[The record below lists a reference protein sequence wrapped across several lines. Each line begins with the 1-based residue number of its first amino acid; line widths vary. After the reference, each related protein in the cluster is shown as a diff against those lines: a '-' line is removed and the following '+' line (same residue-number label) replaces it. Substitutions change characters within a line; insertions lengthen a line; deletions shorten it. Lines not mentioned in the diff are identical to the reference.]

1 MKSQTLT
8 AKQRLEAAQAA
19 AHIQRLLDVLHENL
33 TRANQMQHSFLEQ
46 QAQALR
52 TIAADSGLADILKN
66 LRAPQA
72 LFTKAQ
78 LREFGSGSIAKC
90 FGPAFALLDRRRTP
104 RIPNGDLL
112 MIERVTAINGERGNL
127 NAPADINSEVEVP
140 PDAWYLSEKS
150 YPGLPMAILME
161 MALQPCGILS
171 AYLGTSLSLPAEVNT
186 FRNLDGAI
194 TFNTAPDL
202 RGGVIRNHARLLSSV
217 SSSGMLIQKFAFE
230 LSAGGSPFL
239 KGESSFGYFQEAAMR
254 NQNGLDNGAR
264 TAPDEGAADGRTVDL
279 NAYLPTGRP
288 HLDLSDKVTLQ
299 PAGGPF
305 GRGLVSGSRRM
316 RGDEWFYQNH
326 FYQDPVMPGSL
337 GVEAIMQALWAYLK
351 YTGIEGQF
359 QRPRLDLAHK
369 EALNWK
375 YRGQVIPANKQIQ
388 FAAYIKEIDTSPQA
402 YRLLADADFWVD
414 GMRIYAI
421 RNISMTVTEGM

>member
-1 MKSQTLT
+1 MT
-8 AKQRLEAAQAA
+8 AKQQLEAAQTA

-33 TRANQMQHSFLEQ
+33 ARANQMQYSFLEQ
-46 QAQALR
+46 QAQTLR
-52 TIAADSGLADILKN
+52 TIAAGSGLTDILKN
-66 LRAPQA
+66 LHLPQV
-72 LFTKAQ
+72 LISKDQ
-78 LREFGSGSIAKC
+78 LREFGTGLIAKC
-90 FGPAFALLDRRRTP
+90 FGPAFALLDKRRTP

-112 MIERVTAINGERGNL
+112 MIERVTAINGQRGKL
-127 NAPADINSEVEVP
+127 NAPADITSEVEVP
-140 PDAWYLSEKS
+140 PDAWYLSENS

-171 AYLGTSLSLPAEVNT
+171 AYLGTSLSLPTEVNT
-186 FRNLDGAI
+186 FRNLDGTI
-194 TFNTAPDL
+194 TFSAAPDL
-202 RGGVIRNHARLLSSV
+202 RNGTIRNHARLLSSV
-217 SSSGMLIQKFAFE
+217 SSGGMLIQKFAFE

-239 KGESSFGYFQEAAMR
+239 KGESSFGYFKEAAMR

-264 TAPDEGAADGRTVDL
+264 TAPDEGAADGQTVDL

-288 HLDLSDKVTLQ
+288 HLDLIENVTLQ

-305 GRGLVSGSRRM
+305 GRGLISGSKRL
-316 RGDEWFYQNH
+316 RGKEWFYRNH

-337 GVEAIMQALWAYLK
+337 GVEAIMQALWAYLQQA
-351 YTGIEGQF
+351 GAARQF
-359 QRPRLDLAHK
+359 RRPRLDLAHK
-369 EALNWK
+369 EALSWK
-375 YRGQVIPANKQIQ
+375 YRGQVIPANEGIQ

-421 RNISMTVTEGM
+421 QNISMTITEGN